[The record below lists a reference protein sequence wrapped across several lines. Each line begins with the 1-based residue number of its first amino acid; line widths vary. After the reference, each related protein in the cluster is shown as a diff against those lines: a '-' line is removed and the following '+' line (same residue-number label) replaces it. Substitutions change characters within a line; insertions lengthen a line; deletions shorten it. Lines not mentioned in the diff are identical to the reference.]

1 MIDPVALLKAYHAAL
16 NAFDLDKVES
26 IFAED
31 AVYVSP
37 GLNGEIRGR
46 DEIMQAMAKYFAE
59 YADQVSTD
67 EFIEKLD
74 EFKVKS
80 VWNLVA
86 TSPSGTKIRRRGEEI
101 VHFNING
108 LIKKI
113 EVLDN

>member
-1 MIDPVALLKAYHAAL
+1 MIDPVALLKEYHAVL

-26 IFAED
+26 KFDEN

-46 DEIMQAMAKYFAE
+46 LAIMQAMAKYFAE

-67 EFIEKLD
+67 ESIEKLD
-74 EFKVKS
+74 EFNVKS

-101 VHFNING
+101 VRFNING
-108 LIKKI
+108 LIERV